1 MQDNSEMADEHE
13 MAPRPREQMSQ
24 DVSVQGHDLFPGH
37 NSGSAY
43 AEQQV
48 QTRRISG
55 IQHDSARLLQPAA
68 GMRVVHEVPVAFR
81 RGLAQQGAEFVVEH
95 AAGAVGIPHVRLVAY
110 QPHGDGMPSTQ
121 MDALQS
127 VSTGRPTAVGH
138 APSDV
143 QDTASGREVMSSL
156 RACVLSMHALH
167 DENGVEVWRLREL
180 SAAAI
185 MEGDI
190 SRCVICVTPPTDLYA

>member
-1 MQDNSEMADEHE
+1 MADEHE

-24 DVSVQGHDLFPGH
+24 DVSVRGHDLFPGH
-37 NSGSAY
+37 SSGSAY

-48 QTRRISG
+48 QTQRISG

-68 GMRVVHEVPVAFR
+68 CMRVVHEVPVAFQ
-81 RGLAQQGAEFVVEH
+81 RGLAQRGAEFVVEH
-95 AAGAVGIPHVRLVAY
+95 AVSAGIPHVRLVAY

-127 VSTGRPTAVGH
+127 ASPGRPTAVGH
-138 APSDV
+138 MPSDM

-156 RACVLSMHALH
+156 RACVFSMRALNN
-167 DENGVEVWRLREL
+167 ENGVEVQRLREL
-180 SAAAI
+180 SAASI
-185 MEGDI
+185 MEDDI
-190 SRCVICVTPPTDLYA
+190 SLCVICVTPPTDLYA